1 MLEPSTAGL
10 PTTLPARQLLS
21 FLTAHHKT
29 LSPLLILTH
38 DFPDP
43 DALAAAYGLHHLAQE
58 QFDIESRIVYGGI
71 IGRVENRAMV
81 KLLRIPAHPLHRTDL
96 KRYKQIATVDT
107 QPAFQNNP
115 LTAGRRVA
123 LVIDQHAG
131 TTPPLAD
138 LAIIDTH
145 CGATCTILAQALLL
159 ANLEIPAR
167 LATALAYGILSDTLG
182 LYRAQRP
189 DVVQTYL
196 GILQHADMRTLA
208 RIQNPPR
215 SHDFFATLGHCIR
228 EAMFSRRLI
237 VCHLGPVHSPDA
249 VSQMAEFLLS
259 YDRAFWAFCTGRY
272 KGSLHL
278 SLRATRQ
285 DAQAGDVL
293 RDVVEN
299 PRAAGGHQAIAGG
312 KVRVGLDAADD
323 VWQQRE
329 RSLQIRLAKRIGL
342 PARTSFRKPFGQ
354 PSVVSTMT
362 PQ

>member
-1 MLEPSTAGL
+1 MLDLASSTLPSN
-10 PTTLPARQLLS
+10 LPARQLLS
-21 FLTAHHKT
+21 FLATHQST
-29 LSPLLILTH
+29 LSPLLIVTH

-43 DALAAAYGLHHLAQE
+43 DALAAAYALHYLAQE
-58 QFDIESRIVYGGI
+58 RFQIQSRIVYGGI

-81 KLLRIPAHPLHRTDL
+81 KLLRIPAHPLHKSDL
-96 KRYKQIATVDT
+96 KRYKNIATVDT

-115 LTAGRRVA
+115 LSGNRRVV

-131 TTPPLAD
+131 SSPPLAD
-138 LAIIDTH
+138 LAIVDTE

-159 ANLEIPAR
+159 ADLEIPSR

-182 LYRAQRP
+182 LYRAHRP

-196 GILQHADMRTLA
+196 GILQHADMRSLA

-215 SHDFFATLGHCIR
+215 SHDFFVTLGHCIR
-228 EAMFSRRLI
+228 EAVIFRRLI

-259 YDRAFWAFCTGRY
+259 YDHAFWAFCTGRY

-278 SLRATRQ
+278 SLRTSRQ
-285 DAQAGDVL
+285 DAQAGVVL

-312 KVRVGLDAADD
+312 KVRLGVGATEED
-323 VWQQRE
+323 WQQRE
-329 RSLQIRLAKRIGL
+329 RALQARLAKRLRL
-342 PARTSFRKPFGQ
+342 PAKTRFRKPFTSPP
-354 PSVVSTMT
+354 PSSTDEI
-362 PQ
+362 P